1 MYRLGVGLDF
11 LGFSSAIHHV
21 GGLSTQE
28 TTAESAGAPLS
39 QGQQACC
46 CPFLISLQ
54 LFRRYQ
60 YLDIPFKLPGL
71 CTFVNPTFHTLFAQ
85 VTPFDEVEVAENGK

>member
-21 GGLSTQE
+21 GGLCTQE
-28 TTAESAGAPLS
+28 TTAGAPLS

-46 CPFLISLQ
+46 CPLLISLQ

-71 CTFVNPTFHTLFAQ
+71 CTFVNPTFHTLFCKSHS
-85 VTPFDEVEVAENGK
+85 F